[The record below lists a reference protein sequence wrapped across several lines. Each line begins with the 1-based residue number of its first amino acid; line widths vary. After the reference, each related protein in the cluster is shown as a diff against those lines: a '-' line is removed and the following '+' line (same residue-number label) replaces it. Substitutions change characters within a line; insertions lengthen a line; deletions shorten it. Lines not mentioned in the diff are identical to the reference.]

1 MKARRANRVLRLA
14 DERLGYASVA
24 RKTMAKIFP
33 DHWSFMLGEI
43 ALYSFMFLV
52 ATGIYLVLFFDPS
65 SHLTTYDG
73 SYAPMHGKE
82 VSSAYAST
90 VSISFD
96 VRAGLLVRQAH
107 HWAAH
112 IFIGAIVLHLCRIFF
127 TGMFRKPRELNWT
140 VGVTLL
146 ILAIFNGF
154 AGYSLPDDLLSGT
167 GLHIFFSIAEGT
179 PFIGDWL
186 AFLVFGGNFPG
197 DVIIERLYAL
207 HILIVP
213 ALIAILI
220 TVHMAVLIRQKHS
233 HFSGPGRSD
242 ANVVGSRMW
251 PSYAIRS
258 LSLLFFV
265 SAVCVLLG
273 GFAQINPI
281 WVWGDFSSPQ
291 ITAPSV
297 ADWYVGW
304 IEGGLRLFPPMEPH
318 LLGFTIPNQF
328 WAGVLLPLVTF
339 GALYLWPWI
348 DRRLTHDHG
357 THHLTGRPRESPG
370 RVAIGVAALTFY
382 GVCLVA
388 MSEETLVQWTNAP
401 VADVR
406 NTLRVVVIVLPLVT
420 GFVAHR
426 IARALRDSGA
436 GGLLLLSKADWR
448 RARQVRRAGKA
459 PPVPPS
465 EPPSEEESPE
475 APAPG
480 EPLDEEGHPLTESP
494 AWVHPGGRVPE

>member
-1 MKARRANRVLRLA
+1 MKAQRSSRVLRVV

-24 RKTMAKIFP
+24 RKTMAKVFP
-33 DHWSFMLGEI
+33 DHWSYMLGEI
-43 ALYSFMFLV
+43 ALYSFVVLV
-52 ATGIYLVLFFDPS
+52 ATGIYLLFFYEPS

-73 SYAPMHGKE
+73 SYAPLHGKE
-82 VSSAYAST
+82 VSGAYAST
-90 VSISFD
+90 VSLSFD
-96 VRAGLLVRQAH
+96 VRAGLLVRQTH

-127 TGMFRKPRELNWT
+127 TGMFRKPRELNWL

-146 ILAIFNGF
+146 ILGIFNGF

-167 GLHIFFSIAEGT
+167 GLHIFFSIAEAT

-197 DVIIERLYAL
+197 DVILERLYAL

-213 ALIAILI
+213 AAIATLIA
-220 TVHMAVLIRQKHS
+220 VHMAILIRQKHS

-242 ANVVGSRMW
+242 ANVVGSRAW
-251 PSYAIRS
+251 PSYTVRS
-258 LSLLFFV
+258 LSLFFSV
-265 SAVCVLLG
+265 SAVSVLLG
-273 GFAQINPI
+273 GLAQINPI
-281 WVWGDFSSPQ
+281 WVWGDFSSPE
-291 ITAPSV
+291 IDSPSV

-304 IEGGLRLFPPMEPH
+304 IEGALRLFPPLELH
-318 LLGFTIPNQF
+318 LLGFTVPNQF
-328 WAGVLLPLVTF
+328 WAGVLLPAVTF
-339 GALYLWPWI
+339 GALYLWPFI
-348 DRRLTHDHG
+348 DRRLTGDRVA
-357 THHLTGRPRESPG
+357 HHLTGRPRESPA
-370 RVAIGVAALTFY
+370 RVAVGVAALTFY
-382 GVCLVA
+382 GVLLVA

-426 IARALRDSGA
+426 LARALRDSGA
-436 GGLLLLSKADWR
+436 GGLLMLSKADWR
-448 RARQVRRAGKA
+448 RARQVRRAGK
-459 PPVPPS
+459 VPP
-465 EPPSEEESPE
+465 EPPSAPPTTEESPE

-480 EPLDEEGHPLTESP
+480 EPLDEEGRPLTESP